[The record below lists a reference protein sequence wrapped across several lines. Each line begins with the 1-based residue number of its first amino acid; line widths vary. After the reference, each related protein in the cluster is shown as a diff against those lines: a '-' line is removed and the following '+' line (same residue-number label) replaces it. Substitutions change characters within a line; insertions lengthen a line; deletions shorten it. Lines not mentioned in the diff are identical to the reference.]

1 MYSSLSLAPTS
12 SSSPV
17 IFRLKSSSISSTN
30 DLLREDVKDIP
41 DAYQGQDVI
50 ELDESHLARTVKT
63 LNSPNGKQD
72 EMGLPY
78 SEFETSHTRPHTA
91 NIEASRVSNS
101 DMMDSFTMYDIL
113 NLKTFSSLEIHEIT
127 QSILKHKNPQ
137 NNNYVGSSS
146 DTPDE
151 SQIIDHDS
159 VHQFLLERFEDY
171 EKKIQEHSSI
181 RTTNL
186 DNTNESSLSRNFLMN
201 QYAYEQASLLLHVF
215 RPVAIPPK
223 VDDDDIRPP
232 QFLQIEASKFESH
245 LLDLASNIN
254 QRERN
259 LLLPLTLSMLLVGSS
274 VGVINPVM
282 PFVVSFP
289 SIH

>member
-1 MYSSLSLAPTS
+1 MLRRACHRYCGELDQIQTKIFPSQRLHRCDNSSKEGQRKRFINTNTNNNRKPRVYSSLSLAPTS

-41 DAYQGQDVI
+41 DSY
-50 ELDESHLARTVKT
+50 
-63 LNSPNGKQD
+63 
-72 EMGLPY
+72 
-78 SEFETSHTRPHTA
+78 
-91 NIEASRVSNS
+91 
-101 DMMDSFTMYDIL
+101 MMDAFTMYDIL

-171 EKKIQEHSSI
+171 EKKI
-181 RTTNL
+181 
-186 DNTNESSLSRNFLMN
+186 
-201 QYAYEQASLLLHVF
+201 
-215 RPVAIPPK
+215 
-223 VDDDDIRPP
+223 
-232 QFLQIEASKFESH
+232 
-245 LLDLASNIN
+245 
-254 QRERN
+254 
-259 LLLPLTLSMLLVGSS
+259 
-274 VGVINPVM
+274 
-282 PFVVSFP
+282 
-289 SIH
+289 